1 MTLAEIVLCVELLD
15 LLALHRYALQNHYVH
30 HKPSALWSMSQ
41 YCRAVG
47 RNITNASIITS
58 VGPSKISIPL
68 AACRYIMT
76 IDIDGSKLW
85 RVPLVSGQPAGLDYG
100 SQANLIISE
109 NSTTFLVY
117 VGKGV
122 RKLSKPAAIAKTEAG
137 PCKFHPHNNR
147 SRHIACVCTA
157 LMP

>member
-15 LLALHRYALQNHYVH
+15 LLALHRYALQNHYAH

-47 RNITNASIITS
+47 RNIITASIITS
-58 VGPSKISIPL
+58 VGTL
-68 AACRYIMT
+68 MVAACRYIMT

-100 SQANLIISE
+100 SQANLIVSE
-109 NSTTFLVY
+109 NSTTFLVH

-122 RKLSKPAAIAKTEAG
+122 RKLSKPAAVAKTEAG
-137 PCKFHPHNNR
+137 PCKFYPHNNR